1 MSKSMLE
8 ARKKRMSLGKLGA
21 WVFLGVMLFISL
33 FPVFWMLRTAL
44 SPNGNLFGSKL
55 DLFPDGMSLNNFKRI
70 LGFSTLEEAQAMGG
84 SGASLDFLLYLWNSI
99 KFTAVIVFGTVF
111 TAVCGGYALARLNF
125 RGRNAIFYILMSGL
139 LVPAMFATIPNFI
152 LIIKLGLLN
161 TFIGSIAPFVL
172 GTPFAVFFM
181 RQFFISFPKE
191 IEEAA
196 EIDGLGVFGRLRLIV
211 LPMSLPPIFTLAL
224 ITGVTAWNE
233 YLWPYLVANDE
244 NQRVLTVGL
253 RIFLAQSPSTS
264 PDWSGLMAATTLT
277 VIPVVIILAL
287 FGKKIEK
294 RMSVPPRFGFT
305 TC

>member
-1 MSKSMLE
+1 MSNSMLE
-8 ARKKRMSLGKLGA
+8 ARKKRLSVGKFGA
-21 WVFLGVMLFISL
+21 WIFLGVMLFISL

-55 DLFPDGMSLNNFKRI
+55 DLFPEGMSLNNFKRI

-84 SGASLDFLLYLWNSI
+84 SGASLNFLLYLWNSI

-287 FGKKIEK
+287 FGKKMIG
-294 RMSVPPRFGFT
+294 SIQLGGFK
-305 TC
+305 

>member
-1 MSKSMLE
+1 
-8 ARKKRMSLGKLGA
+8 
-21 WVFLGVMLFISL
+21 MLFISL

-44 SPNGNLFGSKL
+44 SPNANLFGSKL
-55 DLFPDGMSLNNFKRI
+55 DLFPDGMSVDNFKRI

-84 SGASLDFLLYLWNSI
+84 SGASLNFLLYLWNSV
-99 KFTAVIVFGTVF
+99 KFTAVIVLGTVF

-152 LIIKLGLLN
+152 LIIKFGLLN

-196 EIDGLGVFGRLRLIV
+196 EIDGLGVFGRLRMIV

-233 YLWPYLVANDE
+233 YLWPFLVANDE

-253 RIFLAQSPSTS
+253 RVFLAQSPSTS

-287 FGKKIEK
+287 FGKKMIG
-294 RMSVPPRFGFT
+294 SIQLGGFK
-305 TC
+305 

>member
-1 MSKSMLE
+1 MSI
-8 ARKKRMSLGKLGA
+8 GKLGA
-21 WVFLGVMLFISL
+21 WIFLGVMLFISL

-44 SPNGNLFGSKL
+44 SPNANLFGSKL
-55 DLFPDGMSLNNFKRI
+55 DLFPDGMSFDNFKRI

-84 SGASLDFLLYLWNSI
+84 SGASLNFLLYLWNSL
-99 KFTAVIVFGTVF
+99 KFTAVIVLGTVF
-111 TAVCGGYALARLNF
+111 TAVCGGYALARLHF
-125 RGRNAIFYILMSGL
+125 RGRNVIFYILMSGL

-152 LIIKLGLLN
+152 LIIKFGLLN
-161 TFIGSIAPFVL
+161 TFVGSIAPFVL

-196 EIDGLGVFGRLRLIV
+196 EIDGLGVFGRLRMIV

-233 YLWPYLVANDE
+233 YLWPFLVANDE

-253 RIFLAQSPSTS
+253 RVFLAQSPSTS

-287 FGKKIEK
+287 FGKKMIG
-294 RMSVPPRFGFT
+294 SIQLGGFK
-305 TC
+305 

>member
-1 MSKSMLE
+1 MSI
-8 ARKKRMSLGKLGA
+8 GKLGA
-21 WVFLGVMLFISL
+21 WIFLGVMLFISL

-44 SPNGNLFGSKL
+44 SPNANLFGSKL
-55 DLFPDGMSLNNFKRI
+55 DLFPDGMSVDNFKRI

-84 SGASLDFLLYLWNSI
+84 SGASLNFLLYLWNSV
-99 KFTAVIVFGTVF
+99 KFTAVIVLGTVF

-196 EIDGLGVFGRLRLIV
+196 EIDGLGVFGRLRMIV

-233 YLWPYLVANDE
+233 YLWPFLVANDE

-253 RIFLAQSPSTS
+253 RVFLAQSPSTS

-287 FGKKIEK
+287 FGKKMIG
-294 RMSVPPRFGFT
+294 SIQLGGFK
-305 TC
+305 

>member
-233 YLWPYLVANDE
+233 YLWPYLVANDG

-287 FGKKIEK
+287 FGKKMIG
-294 RMSVPPRFGFT
+294 SIQLGGFK
-305 TC
+305 

>member
-1 MSKSMLE
+1 MLE
-8 ARKKRMSLGKLGA
+8 ARKQRMSIGKLGA
-21 WVFLGVMLFISL
+21 WIFLGVMLFISL

-44 SPNGNLFGSKL
+44 SPNANLFGSKL
-55 DLFPDGMSLNNFKRI
+55 DLFPDGMSFDNFKRI

-84 SGASLDFLLYLWNSI
+84 SGASLNFLLYLWNSV
-99 KFTAVIVFGTVF
+99 KFTAVIVLGTVF

-125 RGRNAIFYILMSGL
+125 RGRNVIFYILMSGL

-152 LIIKLGLLN
+152 LIIKFGLLN
-161 TFIGSIAPFVL
+161 TFVGSIAPFVL

-196 EIDGLGVFGRLRLIV
+196 EIDGLGVFGRLRMIV

-233 YLWPYLVANDE
+233 YLWPFLVANDE

-253 RIFLAQSPSTS
+253 RVFLAQSPSTS

-287 FGKKIEK
+287 FGKKMIG
-294 RMSVPPRFGFT
+294 SIQLGGFK
-305 TC
+305 

>member
-1 MSKSMLE
+1 MLE
-8 ARKKRMSLGKLGA
+8 ARKKRMSIGKLGA
-21 WVFLGVMLFISL
+21 WVFLGAMLFISL

-55 DLFPDGMSLNNFKRI
+55 DLFPDGMSFDNFKRI

-84 SGASLDFLLYLWNSI
+84 SGASLNFLLYLWNSV

-287 FGKKIEK
+287 FGKKMIG
-294 RMSVPPRFGFT
+294 SIQLGGFK
-305 TC
+305 

>member
-1 MSKSMLE
+1 MSI
-8 ARKKRMSLGKLGA
+8 GKLGA

-55 DLFPDGMSLNNFKRI
+55 DLFPDEMSFDNFKRI

-84 SGASLDFLLYLWNSI
+84 SGASLNFLLYLWNSI

-287 FGKKIEK
+287 FGKKMIG
-294 RMSVPPRFGFT
+294 SIQLGGFK
-305 TC
+305 

>member
-1 MSKSMLE
+1 MLE
-8 ARKKRMSLGKLGA
+8 ARKQRMSIGKLGA
-21 WVFLGVMLFISL
+21 WIFLGVMLFISL

-44 SPNGNLFGSKL
+44 SPNANLFGSKL
-55 DLFPDGMSLNNFKRI
+55 DLFPDGMSFDNFKRI

-84 SGASLDFLLYLWNSI
+84 SGASLNFLLYLWNSV
-99 KFTAVIVFGTVF
+99 KFTAVIVLGTVF

-125 RGRNAIFYILMSGL
+125 RGRNVIFYILMSGL

-152 LIIKLGLLN
+152 LIIKFGLLN
-161 TFIGSIAPFVL
+161 TFVGSIAPFVL

-181 RQFFISFPKE
+181 RQFFISFPRE

-196 EIDGLGVFGRLRLIV
+196 EIDGLGVFGRLRMIV

-233 YLWPYLVANDE
+233 YLWPFLVANDE

-253 RIFLAQSPSTS
+253 RVFLAQSPSTS

-287 FGKKIEK
+287 FGKKMIG
-294 RMSVPPRFGFT
+294 SIQLGGFK
-305 TC
+305 

>member
-1 MSKSMLE
+1 MSI
-8 ARKKRMSLGKLGA
+8 GKLGA

-55 DLFPDGMSLNNFKRI
+55 DLFPDGMSFDNFKRI

-84 SGASLDFLLYLWNSI
+84 SGASLNFLLYLWNSI

-277 VIPVVIILAL
+277 VIPVVIILAV
-287 FGKKIEK
+287 FGKKMIG
-294 RMSVPPRFGFT
+294 SIQLGGFK
-305 TC
+305 

>member
-1 MSKSMLE
+1 MSI
-8 ARKKRMSLGKLGA
+8 GKLGA
-21 WVFLGVMLFISL
+21 WIFLGVMLFISL

-44 SPNGNLFGSKL
+44 SPNANLFGSKL
-55 DLFPDGMSLNNFKRI
+55 DLFPDGMSFDNFKRI

-84 SGASLDFLLYLWNSI
+84 SGASLNFLLYLWNSV
-99 KFTAVIVFGTVF
+99 KFTAVIVLGTVF

-125 RGRNAIFYILMSGL
+125 RGRNVIFYILMSGL

-152 LIIKLGLLN
+152 LIIKFGLLN
-161 TFIGSIAPFVL
+161 TFVGSIAPFVL

-181 RQFFISFPKE
+181 RQFFISFPRE

-196 EIDGLGVFGRLRLIV
+196 EIDGLGVFGRLRMIV

-233 YLWPYLVANDE
+233 YLWPFLVANDE

-253 RIFLAQSPSTS
+253 RVFLAQSPSTS

-287 FGKKIEK
+287 FGKKMIG
-294 RMSVPPRFGFT
+294 SIQLGGFK
-305 TC
+305 

>member
-8 ARKKRMSLGKLGA
+8 ARKQRMSLGKLGA
-21 WVFLGVMLFISL
+21 WIFLGVMLFISL

-55 DLFPDGMSLNNFKRI
+55 DLFPDGMSFDNFKRT

-84 SGASLDFLLYLWNSI
+84 SGASLNFLLYLWNSI

-111 TAVCGGYALARLNF
+111 TSVCGGYALARLNF

-287 FGKKIEK
+287 FGKKMIG
-294 RMSVPPRFGFT
+294 SIQLGGFK
-305 TC
+305 

>member
-1 MSKSMLE
+1 MSI
-8 ARKKRMSLGKLGA
+8 GKLGA
-21 WVFLGVMLFISL
+21 WIFLGVMLFISL

-44 SPNGNLFGSKL
+44 SPNANLFGSKL
-55 DLFPDGMSLNNFKRI
+55 DLFPDGMSFDNFKRI

-84 SGASLDFLLYLWNSI
+84 SGASLNFLLYLWNSV
-99 KFTAVIVFGTVF
+99 KFTAVIVLGTVF

-125 RGRNAIFYILMSGL
+125 RGRNVIFYILMSGL

-152 LIIKLGLLN
+152 LIIKFGLLN
-161 TFIGSIAPFVL
+161 TFVGSIAPFVL

-196 EIDGLGVFGRLRLIV
+196 EIDGLGVFGRLRMIV

-233 YLWPYLVANDE
+233 YLWPFLVANDE

-253 RIFLAQSPSTS
+253 RVFLAQSPSTS

-287 FGKKIEK
+287 FGKKMIG
-294 RMSVPPRFGFT
+294 SIQLGGFK
-305 TC
+305 

>member
-253 RIFLAQSPSTS
+253 RVFLAQSPSTS

-277 VIPVVIILAL
+277 VIPVVIILGL
-287 FGKKIEK
+287 FGKKMIG
-294 RMSVPPRFGFT
+294 SIQLGGFK
-305 TC
+305 

>member
-1 MSKSMLE
+1 MSKSILD
-8 ARKKRMSLGKLGA
+8 ARKQRMSIGKSGA
-21 WVFLGVMLFISL
+21 WLFLGVMLFISL

-44 SPNGNLFGSKL
+44 SPNGNLFGSEL
-55 DLFPDGMSLNNFKRI
+55 DLFPEGMSLNNFKRI

-84 SGASLDFLLYLWNSI
+84 SGASLNFLLYLWNSV

-287 FGKKIEK
+287 FGKKMIG
-294 RMSVPPRFGFT
+294 SIQLGGFK
-305 TC
+305 

>member
-1 MSKSMLE
+1 MSI
-8 ARKKRMSLGKLGA
+8 GKLGA
-21 WVFLGVMLFISL
+21 WIFLGVMLFISL

-44 SPNGNLFGSKL
+44 SPNANLFGSKL
-55 DLFPDGMSLNNFKRI
+55 DLFPDGMSVDNFKRI

-84 SGASLDFLLYLWNSI
+84 SGASLNFLLYLWNSV
-99 KFTAVIVFGTVF
+99 KFTAVIVLGTVF

-152 LIIKLGLLN
+152 LIIKFGLLN

-196 EIDGLGVFGRLRLIV
+196 EIDGLGVFGRLRMIV

-233 YLWPYLVANDE
+233 YLWPFLVANDE

-253 RIFLAQSPSTS
+253 RVFLAQSPSTS

-287 FGKKIEK
+287 FGKKMIG
-294 RMSVPPRFGFT
+294 SIQLGGFK
-305 TC
+305 

>member
-1 MSKSMLE
+1 
-8 ARKKRMSLGKLGA
+8 
-21 WVFLGVMLFISL
+21 
-33 FPVFWMLRTAL
+33 MLRTAL
-44 SPNGNLFGSKL
+44 SPNANLFGSKL

-84 SGASLDFLLYLWNSI
+84 SGASLNFLLYLWNSI

-152 LIIKLGLLN
+152 LIIKFGLLN

-196 EIDGLGVFGRLRLIV
+196 EIDGLGVFGRLRMIV

-233 YLWPYLVANDE
+233 YLWPFLVANDE

-253 RIFLAQSPSTS
+253 RIFLAQSPSAD

-287 FGKKIEK
+287 FGKKMIG
-294 RMSVPPRFGFT
+294 SIQLGGFK
-305 TC
+305 

>member
-8 ARKKRMSLGKLGA
+8 ARKKRMSIGKLGA
-21 WVFLGVMLFISL
+21 WVFLGAMLFISL

-55 DLFPDGMSLNNFKRI
+55 DLFPDGMSFDNFKRI

-84 SGASLDFLLYLWNSI
+84 SGASLNFLLYLWNSV

-287 FGKKIEK
+287 FGKKMIG
-294 RMSVPPRFGFT
+294 SIQLGGFK
-305 TC
+305 

>member
-1 MSKSMLE
+1 MLE
-8 ARKKRMSLGKLGA
+8 ARKKRMSLGKIGA

-44 SPNGNLFGSKL
+44 SPNANLFGSKL

-84 SGASLDFLLYLWNSI
+84 SGASLNFLLYLWNSI

-125 RGRNAIFYILMSGL
+125 RGRNAMFYILMSGL

-152 LIIKLGLLN
+152 LIIKFGLLN
-161 TFIGSIAPFVL
+161 TFIGSVAPFVL

-196 EIDGLGVFGRLRLIV
+196 EIDGLGVFARLRLIV

-233 YLWPYLVANDE
+233 YLWPFLVANDE

-253 RIFLAQSPSTS
+253 RIFLAQSPSAD

-287 FGKKIEK
+287 FGKKMIG
-294 RMSVPPRFGFT
+294 SIQLGGFK
-305 TC
+305 

>member
-253 RIFLAQSPSTS
+253 RVFLAQSPSTS

-277 VIPVVIILAL
+277 VIPVVIILGL
-287 FGKKIEK
+287 FGKKMIGSIQLGGVK
-294 RMSVPPRFGFT
+294 
-305 TC
+305 

>member
-1 MSKSMLE
+1 MSI
-8 ARKKRMSLGKLGA
+8 GKLGA
-21 WVFLGVMLFISL
+21 WIFLGVMLFISL

-44 SPNGNLFGSKL
+44 SPNANLFGSKL

-84 SGASLDFLLYLWNSI
+84 SGASLNFLLYLWNSI

-152 LIIKLGLLN
+152 LIIKFGLLN
-161 TFIGSIAPFVL
+161 TFIGSVAPFVL

-196 EIDGLGVFGRLRLIV
+196 EIDGLGVFARLRLIV

-233 YLWPYLVANDE
+233 YLWPFLVANDE

-253 RIFLAQSPSTS
+253 RIFLAQSPSAD

-287 FGKKIEK
+287 FGKKIIG
-294 RMSVPPRFGFT
+294 SIQLGGFK
-305 TC
+305 